1 MKARKKLP
9 EQASEKAKDAVEKGG
24 GPPDD
29 RGGGPP
35 EDVEPEV
42 VIDRSD
48 DDARDALREM
58 GEVDV
63 ANASREEL
71 AERVAH
77 LEAILDVHSTE

>member
-9 EQASEKAKDAVEKGG
+9 EQASEKAKDAVDDAGQPDGRGG
-24 GPPDD
+24 GPPD
-29 RGGGPP
+29 
-35 EDVEPEV
+35 DVEPEV

-48 DDARDALREM
+48 DDAREALREM

-71 AERVAH
+71 AERVQH
-77 LEAILDVHSTE
+77 LEAILDVHEDQ